1 MNKNTKS
8 TSWTKKAPAKATK
21 SLAAKTHATKTAA
34 KTSKGKTTKSAA
46 TKPRATK
53 TWATKTLTRK
63 AKESSPPEELP
74 HDKSPEPSDNES
86 SEDNETYDKPD
97 QSGRSSGLST
107 DSILDMAAMLRRE
120 AQLEKLRQYY
130 YSHKDKIC
138 EDQNS
143 KYPTRRAKEKND
155 PELLEK

>member
-8 TSWTKKAPAKATK
+8 TSRTKKAPAKA
-21 SLAAKTHATKTAA
+21 AKTTKTRATKTAA
-34 KTSKGKTTKSAA
+34 KTTKSKTAKSAA
-46 TKPRATK
+46 TKP
-53 TWATKTLTRK
+53 WATKTRARK
-63 AKESSPPEELP
+63 AKESSPPEKLP

-86 SEDNETYDKPD
+86 SDNETYDKPD

-107 DSILDMAAMLRRE
+107 DSILDMAAMLRCK

-130 YSHKDKIC
+130 YSHKDEIC